1 MQTVGQN
8 EKKKQKLHKLTPD
21 EIRLAKGGIQEKNP
35 SFEGWITGRMAV
47 VLYIRNCKPQIHP
60 DPQSGKNGAQAG
72 ALSLFMLRSRKM
84 QKNSGQKRRHLKKG
98 CDRD

>member
-1 MQTVGQN
+1 
-8 EKKKQKLHKLTPD
+8 LTP
-21 EIRLAKGGIQEKNP
+21 EGLELTESEKP
-35 SFEGWITGRMAV
+35 RKIPVFEGWITGRMAV

>member
-47 VLYIRNCKPQIHP
+47 VLCVKKCEPQTAGLIQENH
-60 DPQSGKNGAQAG
+60 GYEAQAG
-72 ALSLFMLRSRKM
+72 AL
-84 QKNSGQKRRHLKKG
+84 G
-98 CDRD
+98 